1 MIFRRRAE
9 RRLCARIHRGI
20 PCFLIEF
27 RHPQDP
33 ARPAYLSTIADIVN
47 VRICRIGACCPA
59 RLACPAGGSVVG
71 LVFQVHP
78 VAVQARPVGVAGLCH
93 GVCMD
98 EGGLWDAYDR
108 MGPSFRQHAADSA
121 YNAHYDRPAV
131 LAALG
136 PVTGRRVLDAACGPG
151 LYLRELLERGAEVTG
166 FDASPVMVTLARQQT
181 AGRVRIDQAVL
192 GKPLPYPDDAF
203 DLIVCAL
210 AIHYASDRAAAFAEF
225 CRVLR
230 PGGAAVVSTQH
241 PVMDWLRKGGSYFQT
256 TLETDIW
263 HTPSGDQPV
272 HFWREPLSAL
282 CTAATDAGFLIE
294 KVIEPVPAETMRERY
309 PEDYEKLSNEPGF
322 LILRLLKPA
331 RQASS
336 PPR

>member
-1 MIFRRRAE
+1 MSWAFASRCRVKGLLQLGPVKTHSGRRRDDQQ
-9 RRLCARIHRGI
+9 RVCW
-20 PCFLIEF
+20 
-27 RHPQDP
+27 
-33 ARPAYLSTIADIVN
+33 S
-47 VRICRIGACCPA
+47 
-59 RLACPAGGSVVG
+59 RLACRRPGIAGVW
-71 LVFQVHP
+71 
-78 VAVQARPVGVAGLCH
+78 H

-98 EGGLWDAYDR
+98 EGLWGAYDR
-108 MGPSFRQHAADSA
+108 MGLSFQEHAADSA

-131 LAALG
+131 LTVLG
-136 PVTGRRVLDAACGPG
+136 PVTGLRVLDAACGPG
-151 LYLRELLERGAEVTG
+151 LYLRELLERGATVSA
-166 FDASPVMVTLARQQT
+166 FDASPVMVALARQLAANQ
-181 AGRVRIDQAVL
+181 VRIEQAVL
-192 GKPLPYPDDAF
+192 GEPLPYPDGAF

-241 PVMDWLRKGGSYFQT
+241 PFMDWLRKNGSYFQT

-263 HTPSGDQPV
+263 PSPSGDQPV

-294 KVIEPVPAETMRERY
+294 KLIEPVPAESMRERY
-309 PEDYEKLSNEPGF
+309 PQDYEKLSKEPGF

-331 RQASS
+331 T
-336 PPR
+336 PNPGTPG